1 MRIVY
6 SVFIS
11 ALVCLLPSK
20 SVKASSDNAW
30 LPVVVYN
37 LLDDSPESP
46 VVPPNT
52 RPVWDDYSLYASNS
66 ENGVTLNWTEQEG
79 ISSYLVQ
86 YHYGDGQWISVENST
101 TSYTLPTDQTG
112 SIEYRVIGCVSA
124 GACDDFS
131 NELAINIDNN
141 SSLPSVFSV
150 PKFIV
155 SGEPFSVYWSRIDNA
170 KIYEVELSAN
180 NDAEYGL
187 VYSGDGLNG
196 GELAEYRSQSLA
208 DGSYCFRI
216 RVINQDDVVS
226 SYSNS
231 VCTTVGTRTLDQIET
246 VTVTELAAGEYELS
260 WPDIPYAESYK
271 VERETFTASSSA
283 EALKQQSVAR
293 AKGTALNG
301 TVGDGQLVSQN
312 GTTGKLAWQSISE
325 QADNSLKQTHKLDTF
340 DLNGEQR
347 YRISA
352 CDNQNNCT
360 ETVSAFYTVPAGN
373 AVAAKTSNISAT
385 EVDASTVKLNWT
397 EVEHADTYTVKMW
410 RIGSSWERLFPN
422 IQGNEFIKGISL
434 AGEYK
439 FSVSACIDEGFCANS
454 VELQGVATF
463 TLGANPVTVPQFF
476 SVPEYTKPNGKVD
489 ISWKAPLSGTVDK
502 YEVQGELKGAFY
514 KDSTLVPDSDGY
526 YHLIRNAES
535 EGRQYCYKAR
545 AWFTNGTK
553 GDFTGTE
560 CTTVGE
566 STFPAVNSFSFTK
579 TSAQEYSISWDPVE
593 GASKYL
599 LELQTRGEPYTNLW
613 QAIEYNAETSHSLQ
627 FSDYHKD
634 IFNSVGHFGFRVSAC
649 REDGVCGNHT
659 RVYYSIMTDG
669 DYIDSPL
676 PAHMAPSCLAVP
688 SQVAA
693 GENINVSWCQP
704 QHSGVVGYSVI
715 GELRSEFLTGSI
727 GDFDKDIQHLDKI
740 TRPPLPEGR
749 EYCYRIKANYSNGES
764 AETETACV
772 VVDHI
777 AFEAPPKMD
786 SEPTYESFNNYNLGW
801 SSMNG
806 ASTYL
811 LEQQVDIGVWQQ
823 RSCNVSNLNVNGSAL
838 VGCNF
843 TFTAEDE
850 IAAYG
855 EVIFRV
861 SACTSANECGNY
873 QRHKLVIQPLPT
885 VFKTDDN
892 NLYIDVGN
900 KFVHLTNTNG
910 TWEIAE
916 LTQTEWDAL
925 TLIATDYSVEFDD
938 YSGNEEQD
946 IRLTSSDGNTVLTLG
961 RNNGVY
967 DSVISNSEASPDT
980 PVEPETAGFSPSEA
994 RGEEIGLTAGQFKV
1008 DESGA
1013 AAYSIPLSLP
1023 EGIAGVT
1030 PSLSL
1035 NYHSSAPNGP
1045 LGKGWS
1051 VGGLSAISRCRQTD
1065 ETDGDNQ
1072 PLTLTNNDRF
1082 CLDGQKLIAVS
1093 GLYGEAGTEYRT
1105 EIDSQTRVFSY
1116 GSAGNGPAYFTV
1128 EKADGSISYYG
1139 NQDIDTTR
1147 TDSSFALA
1155 DETLITWNVSS
1166 ISDNYRNTQNSIYF
1180 YYETGSESST
1190 NIGLNE
1196 QVISQVSY
1204 SGNNVYFN
1212 YYDVSARSDLTKLFV
1227 HGIPVQAN
1235 ALLDNVSVAN
1245 HDEIVVRSYHLDY
1258 EQDSTTNTERISDIQ
1273 ECGLNSVCL
1282 PATSFAWHNQELPSF
1297 AYTSDD
1303 IDLGSGTIQAQQSF
1317 DLDGNGFSDIAY
1329 VMKSSGHYSLY
1340 VSYNS
1345 EGSLASPIKLASFAI
1360 DDDEPVKLVPLD
1372 IDGDSHMEIVFYKSY
1387 AGKNEWVSYDLD
1399 DGTIET
1405 IQDECTGLIIT
1416 EDNYIRYL
1424 NIDTQTTGTGVM
1436 FHDVNADAYPDMV
1449 YRQNNENY
1457 VALNN
1462 RQGGFDNAIAVDI
1475 ELPNAG
1481 EHTSYSSSAASFASK
1496 SSSSWARLEE
1506 DAEYIES
1513 LPLDEAIEKY
1523 GIEPQGQAKQGVQ
1536 GRANGGF
1543 NARQAICGDYLC
1555 STEVRTLETDLPPV
1569 DFNGDGVADLLLK
1582 VADVYKPKLD
1592 YRQTEIRLYWA
1603 AFALLEVDGAYRYE
1617 FIAKVPNSDHEI
1629 DYSTENRLFVTDAN
1643 GDGLGD
1649 VVSRSVASSA
1659 SNWSLYLS
1667 TGEGFEVSKTIF
1679 MLDAAGDS
1687 ISVNDI
1693 QSLQFIDVDG
1703 NGQADAFY
1711 FNEDKEAWQ
1720 VNYQTLDGFSDSETL
1735 KYDTSF
1741 NKDTDFVFIGDWDG
1755 DGNIGLARV
1764 ETNNQRLIYT
1774 ADNVN
1779 NGVNVP
1785 ANTIHTII
1793 NGFGLDTVID
1803 YKQLT
1808 DSTVYTKGNDA
1819 EDLAYGNSSPIFD
1832 VIAPQY
1838 VVSQV
1843 TSDVPSYSAPGVF
1856 SSTNTV
1862 AVSYHYEGL
1871 RIQSGGR
1878 GSLGFERLSTTDMQ
1892 TRFVTTTSYHQ
1903 DFPFI
1908 GMPIKTVTSN
1918 DVGQTISEA
1927 VNHWEVYLLND
1938 GVINSPYLHQ
1948 STERSN
1954 DIDSPS
1960 ELLTTTVTTN
1970 VYEPFDDSYTNL
1982 TSVEVETYQ
1991 GYETTAF
1998 NTITT
2003 TNSYDDDDE
2012 SKWRIGRISGSTV
2025 LQERP
2030 NAFPD
2035 AQSHISRSS
2044 SFSYHENGMLKTE
2057 HINGL
2062 TTLHCY
2068 EATYGREIETT
2079 TYAGLTSVLDCGD
2092 ALVSTS
2098 SDLDKVY
2105 RTKRSIFG
2113 DSNDGRYLTRVT
2125 DGVNVRQTILSR
2137 NALGQPTQTS
2147 DVNNV
2152 NTYINYDAFGRQY
2165 FVNTDGGLKTTISR
2179 ATDSSFD
2186 GSMYVETVESA
2197 GKPTTRAYFNA
2208 LGQQIASATQN
2219 IDGKYIYRESHYD
2232 QLGRVIRESI
2242 PYQGANQDWNDMF
2255 YDDFGRLTKTIQ
2267 ANGVTSDIT
2276 YEGFLTTTVVTPNDG
2291 WADIQTKAETTNV
2304 LGETVSVVDNA
2315 AALAGS
2321 SIRYYYNAVGDLTKV
2336 IGIDNVEIV
2345 NSYSSYGHKLSTNDT
2360 SKWLWSYTYN
2370 ALGELS
2376 TQTSANG
2383 YVTKIYR
2390 DKFGRTVSKH
2400 TTGSGV
2406 NDNVKYSFS
2415 NNGEGHQLVSE
2426 SNDEQSI
2433 SYFYDDLGRVNL
2445 TQTEI
2450 DNTTYGQQVTFDEF
2464 GRIFQQFDADS
2475 TSIVGCFDASQNVVG
2490 HCRGV
2495 QHHYKNGHLFK
2506 QTEAREGANGRVY
2519 MQVNAKDS
2527 FGNVTQFV
2535 QNQGTTG
2542 EISTIKAFNNVTGLL
2557 ESISANNGTIQSNSY
2572 QFDQL
2577 GNLRTRTNN
2586 TLATVGRGYSET
2598 FKYDTVNR
2606 LTDVIDETGTRDSLT
2621 VKYAQNGNI
2630 KYKSDVGYYCYNDA
2644 RPHAVS
2650 GLGDEDCTEQ
2660 DYQYDNNGN
2669 MTQGLNRTI
2678 DYSHFDKAVLIT
2690 NNADN
2695 SVTSFN
2701 YGTNR
2706 SRYKRVTTEV
2716 VDNEEVTTTTY
2727 YIGNIEVVSQSN
2739 SNVITTRR
2747 ALPGAIELVRSNG
2760 TSEVNFLLKDHLG
2773 SIDTIVNENG
2783 YVKQKVYFDA
2793 WGKKHQVDLG
2803 NVNIITEQ
2811 YAQLTLHQLL
2821 DITTR
2826 GYTGHESVDHA
2837 GIIHMNG
2844 RIYDPT
2850 LGRFLQADPHIQ
2862 APTNSQNYNRY
2873 SYVLNNPLS
2882 YTDPS
2887 GYFFKKLGKFI
2898 KKHWRTIASIAIAV
2912 YLPGASF
2919 MSGFG
2924 PVASG
2929 AITGFVAGGVATGS
2943 LKGALVGAFT
2953 GAMFGGIHD
2962 GFAGK
2967 VMTTGMKVGKTL
2979 LHGMA
2984 GGIGSVLA
2992 GGKFGHGF
3000 VAAGFTQAVSQG
3012 GDVFVD
3018 GDRLGNAIKAA
3029 AIGGTA
3035 SAITGGKFANGAIT
3049 GAFSRVLNDDA
3060 VSRSL
3065 PSDTSDSDRNTIAS
3079 EIYDDAE
3086 SRAKQLLKWQADE
3099 NWDAVRSEYSALSS
3113 VSDNQMSLYVDN
3125 YVQEFR
3131 TQMLGN
3137 VASVTVAPLATGA
3150 EKALTVGTSIAF
3162 DRSPKNILES
3172 LVGAFLPSP
3181 PPIMKH
3187 QFIYTRSK
3195 IDVGFVR
3202 R

>member
-1 MRIVY
+1 MQRNASKAFSLLLLACLTSVAPHLYAQGWVPNVVHYINNSPSSNNAAPEFTFDADNTSELRVIDWPSFADEGVIYRLEFKLSGEDSWTLLYEGESSHYVHSTNFDTGNY
-6 SVFIS
+6 SFRVSCDGLAACPVSGYLEANIEVVDAPSFVFASYEHEQQTINIHWGESSNVIGYSLEQSGDAGSTWEEVAPVEGTGIDYNSSDYSGTLHQSSSFSISKSAASQSLILANRAKQQPAKAEYSANSYDVGSTFKYRVKACADSSCSKSTASQELTIS
-11 ALVCLLPSK
+11 ALNGLIPEPTFELGNVQFSDEVGAI
-20 SVKASSDNAW
+20 STISTDNAIEGNHSLDISLSNYGLTQYIHRYTEGEYPILSGATLSAKLRINSIDKDAQVSIYPVAYYVGSNRRVEGQKLIFDHNQAGQTIPINSQMW
-30 LPVVVYN
+30 LNNSASADNQIKRLHFLIRIIGEGTANITLDNAQLYEGSGLAQTDPVLTAY
-37 LLDDSPESP
+37 
-46 VVPPNT
+46 
-52 RPVWDDYSLYASNS
+52 YSTYSGLINFS
-66 ENGVTLNWTEQEG
+66 WTEFLAEG
-79 ISSYLVQ
+79 DVYQLEYKQQTDADWQIIFRGSDTVYERNEAFTESGVYLFRMPCKGVGNCPSNG
-86 YHYGDGQWISVENST
+86 YVEAST
-101 TSYTLPTDQTG
+101 VVA
-112 SIEYRVIGCVSA
+112 R
-124 GACDDFS
+124 
-131 NELAINIDNN
+131 
-141 SSLPSVFSV
+141 
-150 PKFIV
+150 
-155 SGEPFSVYWSRIDNA
+155 EPFYI
-170 KIYEVELSAN
+170 
-180 NDAEYGL
+180 
-187 VYSGDGLNG
+187 
-196 GELAEYRSQSLA
+196 
-208 DGSYCFRI
+208 
-216 RVINQDDVVS
+216 
-226 SYSNS
+226 
-231 VCTTVGTRTLDQIET
+231 
-246 VTVTELAAGEYELS
+246 
-260 WPDIPYAESYK
+260 
-271 VERETFTASSSA
+271 
-283 EALKQQSVAR
+283 
-293 AKGTALNG
+293 TALN
-301 TVGDGQLVSQN
+301 DES
-312 GTTGKLAWQSISE
+312 
-325 QADNSLKQTHKLDTF
+325 NSKSRVEW
-340 DLNGEQR
+340 G
-347 YRISA
+347 
-352 CDNQNNCT
+352 
-360 ETVSAFYTVPAGN
+360 ETVSALGYIIEKSSDDGVTWEDVTPGNDNFSYTGN
-373 AVAAKTSNISAT
+373 
-385 EVDASTVKLNWT
+385 D
-397 EVEHADTYTVKMW
+397 
-410 RIGSSWERLFPN
+410 
-422 IQGNEFIKGISL
+422 
-434 AGEYK
+434 
-439 FSVSACIDEGFCANS
+439 
-454 VELQGVATF
+454 GVAR
-463 TLGANPVTVPQFF
+463 
-476 SVPEYTKPNGKVD
+476 SVYTKAE
-489 ISWKAPLSGTVDK
+489 IS
-502 YEVQGELKGAFY
+502 
-514 KDSTLVPDSDGY
+514 
-526 YHLIRNAES
+526 
-535 EGRQYCYKAR
+535 
-545 AWFTNGTK
+545 
-553 GDFTGTE
+553 
-560 CTTVGE
+560 
-566 STFPAVNSFSFTK
+566 
-579 TSAQEYSISWDPVE
+579 
-593 GASKYL
+593 
-599 LELQTRGEPYTNLW
+599 
-613 QAIEYNAETSHSLQ
+613 
-627 FSDYHKD
+627 
-634 IFNSVGHFGFRVSAC
+634 
-649 REDGVCGNHT
+649 
-659 RVYYSIMTDG
+659 
-669 DYIDSPL
+669 
-676 PAHMAPSCLAVP
+676 
-688 SQVAA
+688 
-693 GENINVSWCQP
+693 
-704 QHSGVVGYSVI
+704 
-715 GELRSEFLTGSI
+715 
-727 GDFDKDIQHLDKI
+727 FD
-740 TRPPLPEGR
+740 
-749 EYCYRIKANYSNGES
+749 
-764 AETETACV
+764 
-772 VVDHI
+772 
-777 AFEAPPKMD
+777 
-786 SEPTYESFNNYNLGW
+786 
-801 SSMNG
+801 
-806 ASTYL
+806 YL
-811 LEQQVDIGVWQQ
+811 LEQNTRFRVKACRWAGCTGRYVESKNIHSTSDVPLGIPSLNSDKTQIYAGEEIFLHWQRPENYTRNTIYNLYVNKHATQCLPEQASFKWQDSIQWHGVTRGGEEGITRLGTQSISIEACNANGCGPLSSTTVTVKDDFIGNMPPVIDGEPAPSIEVGVDYFFKALSTDDPEQDLIYTIENAPSWMTLNQCSGEIFGTPLAENIGVFSDIQL
-823 RSCNVSNLNVNGSAL
+823 SVSDGQ
-838 VGCNF
+838 
-843 TFTAEDE
+843 
-850 IAAYG
+850 Y
-855 EVIFRV
+855 
-861 SACTSANECGNY
+861 TST
-873 QRHKLVIQPLPT
+873 LPSFSISVT
-885 VFKTDDN
+885 PKVYKTDDN
-892 NLYIDVGN
+892 NLYLDVGS

-910 TWEIAE
+910 SWDIAE
-916 LTQTEWDAL
+916 LTQTEWDSL

-946 IRLTSSDGNTVLTLG
+946 IRLTSFDGNTVLTLE

-994 RGEEIGLTAGQFKV
+994 EGEEIGLAAGQFKV

-1147 TDSSFALA
+1147 TDSSFASA

-1212 YYDVSARSDLTKLFV
+1212 YYDVSTRSDLTKLFI
-1227 HGIPVQAN
+1227 HGIPVQPK

-1245 HDEIVVRSYHLDY
+1245 HDDIVVRSYHLDY
-1258 EQDSTTNTERISDIQ
+1258 EQDSTTSTERISDIQ

-1360 DDDEPVKLVPLD
+1360 NDDEPVKLVPLD
-1372 IDGDSHMEIVFYKSY
+1372 IDGDSHMEIIFYKSY

-1405 IQDECTGLIIT
+1405 IQDERTGLIIT

-1462 RQGGFDNAIAVDI
+1462 RQGGFDNAIAVGI

-1481 EHTSYSSSAASFASK
+1481 EHTSYSSSTSNYAPK
-1496 SSSSWARLEE
+1496 SSFSWARLEE

-1523 GIEPQGQAKQGVQ
+1523 GVEPQEQAKQGVQ
-1536 GRANGGF
+1536 GRANGSL

-1555 STEVRTLETDLPPV
+1555 SPEVRTLETDLPPV

-1582 VADVYKPKLD
+1582 VADVYRPKLD
-1592 YRQTEIRLYWA
+1592 YGQTEIRLYWA
-1603 AFALLEVDGAYRYE
+1603 AFALLEIDGAYRYE

-1735 KYDTSF
+1735 KYDTTF

-1764 ETNNQRLIYT
+1764 ETNNQKLIYT

-1785 ANTIHTII
+1785 ANTIHTIT

-1819 EDLAYGNSSPIFD
+1819 EDLEYGNSSPVFD

-1843 TSDVPSYSAPGVF
+1843 TSDAPSYSAPGVF
-1856 SSTNTV
+1856 SSTNAV

-1871 RIQSGGR
+1871 RMQSGGR
-1878 GSLGFERLSTTDMQ
+1878 GSLGFQRLRTTDMQ
-1892 TRFVTTTSYHQ
+1892 TRFVTTTTYHQ

-1908 GMPIKTVTSN
+1908 GMPIKTATSN

-1927 VNHWEVYLLND
+1927 VNHWEVHLLN
-1938 GVINSPYLHQ
+1938 GGMINSPYLHQ

-1960 ELLTTTVTTN
+1960 ELLTKTVTTN
-1970 VYEPFDDSYTNL
+1970 VYEPFNDSYTNL

-1991 GYETTAF
+1991 GIESAAF
-1998 NTITT
+1998 STITT

-2012 SKWRIGRISGSTV
+2012 PKWRIGRISSATV

-2035 AQSHISRSS
+2035 TQSSISRSS

-2057 HINGL
+2057 HVNGL

-2079 TYAGLTSVLDCGD
+2079 TYAGLASVLDCGE

-2137 NALGQPTQTS
+2137 NALGQPTQTL

-2165 FVNTDGGLKTTISR
+2165 FINTDGGLKTTISR
-2179 ATDSSFD
+2179 AIDSSFD
-2186 GSMYVETVESA
+2186 GSKYVETVESA

-2219 IDGKYIYRESHYD
+2219 IDGTYIYRESHYD

-2267 ANGVTSDIT
+2267 ASGVTSDVT
-2276 YEGFLTTTVVTPNDG
+2276 YEGFLTTTVVTPNDR

-2360 SKWLWSYTYN
+2360 SKGLWSYTYN

-2445 TQTEI
+2445 TQIEI

-2475 TSIVGCFDASQNVVG
+2475 TSIVGCFDASQNIVG

-2519 MQVNAKDS
+2519 MQINAKDT

-2535 QNQGTTG
+2535 QNQGAIG
-2542 EISTIKAFNNVTGLL
+2542 QISTIKAFNNVTGLL
-2557 ESISANNGTIQSNSY
+2557 EGISANNGTIQSNSY

-2586 TLATVGRGYSET
+2586 TLATVGRGHSET

-2621 VKYAQNGNI
+2621 VKYAQSGNI

-2650 GLGDEDCTEQ
+2650 GLGDKDCTEQ

-2716 VDNEEVTTTTY
+2716 IDNEEVTTTTY

-2739 SNVITTRR
+2739 SSVIVTRR
-2747 ALPGAIELVRSNG
+2747 TLPGAIELVRSNG
-2760 TSEVNFLLKDHLG
+2760 KSEVNFLLTDHLG

-2783 YVKQKVYFDA
+2783 YVKQKLYFDA

-2803 NVNIITEQ
+2803 NVNIVTEQ

-2821 DITTR
+2821 DITPR

-2887 GYFFKKLGKFI
+2887 GYFFKALGKFV
-2898 KKHWRTIASIAIAV
+2898 KKYWRVIAAAVVTYFTAGAASGWAASWGFTGAVANGAVAGAIA
-2912 YLPGASF
+2912 GA
-2919 MSGFG
+2919 
-2924 PVASG
+2924 
-2929 AITGFVAGGVATGS
+2929 AGGFVATGS
-2943 LKGALVGAFT
+2943 LKGALRGAFS
-2953 GAMFGGIHD
+2953 GAVFGAIGGAFKAYGIENTAAQMGIH
-2962 GFAGK
+2962 G
-2967 VMTTGMKVGKTL
+2967 L
-2979 LHGMA
+2979 A
-2984 GGIGSVLA
+2984 GGILSDLQ

-3000 VAAGFTQAVSQG
+3000 ITAGIMKGVGKIQAANTLGRTMIQAI
-3012 GDVFVD
+3012 
-3018 GDRLGNAIKAA
+3018 A
-3029 AIGGTA
+3029 GGTV
-3035 SAITGGKFANGAIT
+3035 SKLTGGKFANGAVTAAMQFVVNEVSAMYERHIAVKNAISTLKRTYKADNSKGADTVHT
-3049 GAFSRVLNDDA
+3049 GHEQGTYVYQEEGESGYRNDLQSNKYGNA
-3060 VSRSL
+3060 NYAINLESEPSTGSVSG
-3065 PSDTSDSDRNTIAS
+3065 PGDTCFFCNDREVTDWVVSQKAG
-3079 EIYDDAE
+3079 
-3086 SRAKQLLKWQADE
+3086 
-3099 NWDAVRSEYSALSS
+3099 SS
-3113 VSDNQMSLYVDN
+3113 VNRILSVAQDKLGVSSVYVWDRPMRFNSMSNTVRHFKLDSSSGTWN
-3125 YVQEFR
+3125 C
-3131 TQMLGN
+3131 
-3137 VASVTVAPLATGA
+3137 SVYSG
-3150 EKALTVGTSIAF
+3150 GGSC
-3162 DRSPKNILES
+3162 
-3172 LVGAFLPSP
+3172 
-3181 PPIMKH
+3181 
-3187 QFIYTRSK
+3187 
-3195 IDVGFVR
+3195 
-3202 R
+3202 